1 MLASISYAYRPHR
14 CRTLWF
20 PESLWEPHI
29 PSRLSPYVQA
39 MGKAVS
45 KLSKDDLKS
54 LRLATYFDKRELQQW
69 YKGFLRD
76 CPSGQLSEEEFS
88 KVFKQF
94 FPFGDPTDYCHYLF
108 RVFDVDNSKYIDFK
122 EFIIALSI
130 TSRGT
135 LEQKLNWSFKLYD
148 SKRSGQLSYTD
159 ILAVITAIYKMIGSM
174 VNLPEDERTPEARAT
189 KFFTLLDKDPKH
201 DKIYLDDFKRLA
213 RLDPTIINA
222 MNAYEGLV

>member
-1 MLASISYAYRPHR
+1 
-14 CRTLWF
+14 
-20 PESLWEPHI
+20 
-29 PSRLSPYVQA
+29 

-54 LRLATYFDKRELQQW
+54 LRSATYFDKRELQQW

-76 CPSGQLSEEEFS
+76 CPSGQLSEEEFA

-130 TSRGT
+130 TSRGS

-148 SKRSGQLSYTD
+148 SKKAGKLSYKD
-159 ILAVITAIYKMIGSM
+159 IVVVTSAIYKMIGSM
-174 VNLPEDERTPEARAT
+174 VSLPEDEKTPEARAT
-189 KFFTLLDKDPKH
+189 KFFTLLEKDKDV
-201 DKIYLDDFKRLA
+201 DTINLDDFKRLSK
-213 RLDPTIINA
+213 LDPSITNA
-222 MNAYEGLV
+222 LNSYEGLV